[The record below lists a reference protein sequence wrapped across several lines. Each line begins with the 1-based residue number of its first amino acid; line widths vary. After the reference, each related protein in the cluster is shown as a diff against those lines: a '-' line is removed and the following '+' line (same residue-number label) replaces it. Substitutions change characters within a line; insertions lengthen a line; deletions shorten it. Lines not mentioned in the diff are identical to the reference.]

1 MKSYKPFALVL
12 VAFMLLSSGCAPA
25 VPREALTLSPQ
36 TIELRQ
42 LQTRYFDTKDEKM
55 ILSSCNAVLQDL
67 GFNLDESETD
77 LGVMVASKQRDATD
91 VGQIVGSIFMALL
104 TGVATPVD
112 DEQTIRV
119 CLVTCPCGEKN
130 DRMSVRVTFQRII
143 INTQG
148 QVSRREGVVKPE
160 IYQEFFNKLSQSV
173 FLEAHEV

>member
-1 MKSYKPFALVL
+1 MKPYKPFALVL
-12 VAFMLLSSGCAPA
+12 VALMILSAGCAPA

-42 LQTRYFDTKDEKM
+42 LQTRYFDTKDENM
-55 ILSSCNAVLQDL
+55 ILSSCNAVIQDL

-77 LGVMVASKQRDATD
+77 LGVLVASKQRDATD
-91 VGQIVGSIFMALL
+91 IGQIVGSIFMALL

-119 CLVTCPCGEKN
+119 CLVTCPCGEEL

-143 INTQG
+143 VNTQG
-148 QVSRREGVVKPE
+148 QVSRREGVVDPK